1 MLEKGMQKTWEV
13 LQNGA
18 RMGAKIEKQSIKNP
32 IGKSMQKRA
41 WPEGGGGR
49 VGG

>member
-18 RMGAKIEKQSIKNP
+18 RMGAKIEKKSIKNEVR
-32 IGKSMQKRA
+32 KSMRKKGCMPGPA
-41 WPEGGGGR
+41 WR
-49 VGG
+49 VGR